1 MMTPEQLGGEVPG
14 KPDITDEDEVEASR
28 APLLDHLNELRGR
41 LIKVLIGMAI
51 TFGIGVYFSAEIFQ
65 ILARPYMEAQAGN
78 ENARMIFTGLMEGF
92 AVNLKVALYGAFIV
106 TFPLLAL
113 QLWKFVA
120 PGLYRDEKKAFLPFL
135 VATPILFAMGASL
148 AYFLVIPWA
157 WQFLLSFEQAGG
169 AGAIA
174 ITAEARVSEYLSLV
188 MQMIFGFGA
197 AFLLPVALTLMGR
210 VGIVSA
216 ESLRAKRRYMVVGT
230 FLTAAFL
237 TPPDPISQI
246 ALGIPIL
253 LLYEISILLI
263 AATEKKKA
271 KAEALEDEAS

>member
-120 PGLYRDEKKAFLPFL
+120 PGLYRDEKKSIPAVSCGNAHSFRHGRF
-135 VATPILFAMGASL
+135 TCLFPCYPMGL
-148 AYFLVIPWA
+148 A
-157 WQFLLSFEQAGG
+157 
-169 AGAIA
+169 
-174 ITAEARVSEYLSLV
+174 
-188 MQMIFGFGA
+188 
-197 AFLLPVALTLMGR
+197 
-210 VGIVSA
+210 VSA
-216 ESLRAKRRYMVVGT
+216 EL
-230 FLTAAFL
+230 
-237 TPPDPISQI
+237 
-246 ALGIPIL
+246 
-253 LLYEISILLI
+253 
-263 AATEKKKA
+263 
-271 KAEALEDEAS
+271 